1 MQKKRRPR
9 KRLFKG
15 LCPGLAACAR
25 IMIPMNHFEDRTV
38 APTSMLHQ
46 IIYTQTYHEDSSDD
60 ARRLPLFA
68 IMLRDL
74 LKNPKGK

>member
-1 MQKKRRPR
+1 
-9 KRLFKG
+9 
-15 LCPGLAACAR
+15 
-25 IMIPMNHFEDRTV
+25 MIPMNHFEDCTV
-38 APTSMLHQ
+38 APTYMLHQ